1 MGKLYKSLGFKCGIE
16 CNQQLETHKLFCSCP
31 SLVNDPNIAD
41 IKFNRKLKAV
51 IGETGNVDIAA
62 VHEMQKGKTF
72 IYEAC
77 SSSSCLVE
85 QDEEPIH
92 QINEDALDTVLMIAL
107 LLKAKI
113 VDGLLVY
120 VKHIEYSGAES
131 GKSVDVVLA
140 ETAESCPEDCVS
152 EGIVK
157 EFYKGIFIRFIRFFG
172 G

>member
-1 MGKLYKSLGFKCGIE
+1 MYQMNKNFFSRDAEHIARELLGKILIR
-16 CNQQLETHKLFCSCP
+16 N
-31 SLVNDPNIAD
+31 VN
-41 IKFNRKLKAV
+41 
-51 IGETGNVDIAA
+51 
-62 VHEMQKGKTF
+62 GK
-72 IYEAC
+72 
-77 SSSSCLVE
+77 
-85 QDEEPIH
+85 
-92 QINEDALDTVLMIAL
+92 

-172 G
+172 GWGDFVILISKIYFIAYKSLNTSSCNFLYGCR